1 MSKKEPFFNYDWSF
15 VDGFEEAY
23 AIDGLPKDT
32 KKVDLPHYARLMP
45 KHYFSETDYQGL
57 FSYEKTFVFDKN
69 AHSNEKVLLRME
81 GAMIKSHVYLNGIDL
96 GEKITSYFPTVFDLS
111 EAIKDGENRLL
122 IVVDSREDPNIPP
135 FGFVVDYLTF
145 AGIYRPLS
153 LEYMNKDYI
162 EDVFV
167 SAKADG
173 RIRVKTTLS
182 NPADR
187 ASYRVMDGEKTIA
200 SFDGNEAKIE
210 GITPWDTDNPKLYR
224 LIAYTEKDEKET
236 FFGFRDAV
244 WKEDGF
250 YLNGKK
256 IKLLGLNRHQNFP
269 YIGASGTSS
278 LQKLDVD
285 ILKTKAG
292 INLVRTS
299 HYPQSEDFLAH
310 CDEIGLLVIDEVPGW
325 QHIGKEETWRRNFES
340 MIERMVRKERNHPC
354 LIAYGTRIDESGDDH
369 ELYAKAR
376 EIAKKED
383 PYRQIL
389 GVRNFKNSELL
400 EDIYAYNDFSG
411 GDIYHG
417 LDNPKTVK
425 GAKGRP
431 YLVSEFGGHMFP
443 TKSFDP
449 IEKRNEHVLRHLRV
463 LNDMYSYD
471 KIAGAIGWCAFDYN
485 THKEFGS
492 GDHVCYHGVFDINR
506 MPKDAS
512 YAYLSQTSKTPF
524 IHVVGS
530 NITGDNAESL
540 MKPVTVL
547 SNCDRLALYSNGEF
561 IADFYPDKKDFPS
574 LPHAPFIIDD
584 WIGASFHEEGFGK
597 RLSKQCVK
605 LLNAIA
611 SKGVAHVGL
620 KEYLTY
626 LGIFLSKRLSLADVT
641 DLYYKYVTTWGKEP
655 KKYLLK
661 GYINGKEMITKG
673 FGVNNGVNINVNA
686 SSDVLHNDETYDMAM
701 VSIEMTDDYGN
712 RLPYMDEVVSLET
725 SGPIEIVG
733 PSSFPL
739 SGGASSFYVRSKKGS
754 GVGKVLIHIR
764 DEEKEIAFEVK

>member
-15 VDGFEEAY
+15 VDGFEEVFVTN
-23 AIDGLPKDT
+23 GLPKDS

-69 AHSNEKVLLRME
+69 AHKDEKVFLRME
-81 GAMIKSHVYLNGIDL
+81 GAMIKAHVYLNGVDL

-111 EAIKDGENRLL
+111 EATKEGENRLL
-122 IVVDSREDPNIPP
+122 IVVDSREDPSIPP

-153 LEYMNKDYI
+153 LEYKNKDYI
-162 EDVFV
+162 EDTFV
-167 SAKADG
+167 SASMDG
-173 RIRVKTTLS
+173 RIHVKTTLS
-182 NPADR
+182 SPSDAV
-187 ASYRVMDGEKTIA
+187 SYRIMDGEKTIA
-200 SFDGNEAKIE
+200 SFSDNETKIE
-210 GITPWDTDNPKLYR
+210 GITPWDIDNPKLYR
-224 LIAYTEKDEKET
+224 LIAHTEKDEKET
-236 FFGFRDAV
+236 LFGFRDAF

-256 IKLLGLNRHQNFP
+256 TKLMGLNRHQNFP

-278 LQKLDVD
+278 LQKLDAD
-285 ILKTKAG
+285 ILKSKAG

-299 HYPQSEDFLAH
+299 HYPQSEEFLSR

-325 QHIGKEETWRRNFES
+325 QHIGKEEAWRKNFKA
-340 MIERMVRKERNHPC
+340 MIERMVKKERNHPC
-354 LIAYGTRIDESGDDH
+354 LIAYGTRIDESIDDH
-369 ELYAKAR
+369 DLYVSAK
-376 EIAKKED
+376 EIAKRED

-389 GVRNFKNSELL
+389 GVRNFKSSELL

-411 GDIYHG
+411 GDLRHG
-417 LDNPKTVK
+417 LDNPTSVK
-425 GAKGRP
+425 PAKGHP

-443 TKSFDP
+443 TKSFDA

-492 GDHVCYHGVFDINR
+492 GDHICYHGVFDINR
-506 MPKDAS
+506 MPKDTA
-512 YAYLSQTSKTPF
+512 YAYLAQTSKTPF

-547 SNCDRLALYSNGEF
+547 SNCERLSLYSNGKF
-561 IADFYPDKKDFPS
+561 IADFYPDKKDYPS

-584 WIGASFHEEGFGK
+584 WIGASFHEEGFGEK
-597 RLSKQCVK
+597 VSRQCVK

-611 SKGVAHVGL
+611 SKGVAHIGF
-620 KEYLTY
+620 KEYMTY
-626 LGIFLSKRLSLADVT
+626 ARIFLSKRLSLSDIT

-655 KKYLLK
+655 KRYLLK
-661 GYINGKEMITKG
+661 GYINGNEVIEKG
-673 FGVNNGVNINVNA
+673 FGVNNGVNIKVNA
-686 SSDVLHNDETYDMAM
+686 STAVLHNGDTYDMAM
-701 VSIEMTDDYGN
+701 VSLEAIDDYGD
-712 RLPYMDEVVSLET
+712 RLPYMDEVISLEA
-725 SGPIEIVG
+725 SGPVEIVG
-733 PSSFPL
+733 PSAFPL
-739 SGGASSFYVRSKKGS
+739 SGGASSFYVRSKKEKGI
-754 GVGKVLIHIR
+754 GKVLVDVR
-764 DEEKEIAFEVK
+764 GEKKEVVFEVE